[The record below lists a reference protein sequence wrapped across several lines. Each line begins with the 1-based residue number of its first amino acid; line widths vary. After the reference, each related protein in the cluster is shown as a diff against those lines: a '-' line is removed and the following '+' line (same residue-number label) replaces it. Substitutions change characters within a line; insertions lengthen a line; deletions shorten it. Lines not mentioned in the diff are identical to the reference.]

1 MAFEHGVRVL
11 EQPTSLVAPVLGTAG
26 LQVVFGTAPVNLAD
40 DPYNVTNKPIIAY
53 SWAEAVSQL
62 GYSEEKNSIGHYLYT
77 LCASMYAS
85 FQLVGVAPVVFVNVL
100 DPTKHKKK
108 NDPAEV
114 AVEDMEATV
123 PITGILRDTVAVKFS
138 NSEGTQVALKENEDY
153 ILTFDGDG
161 Y

>member
-1 MAFEHGVRVL
+1 MAFEHGVRIL

-62 GYSEEKNSIGHYLYT
+62 GYSEEQDSLGHYRYT

-85 FQLVGVAPVVFVNVL
+85 FQLVGVAPVVFVKSWTL
-100 DPTKHKKK
+100 PSTRRKTTPPRYPWWTWRPPSPS
-108 NDPAEV
+108 PAFCW
-114 AVEDMEATV
+114 T
-123 PITGILRDTVAVKFS
+123 P
-138 NSEGTQVALKENEDY
+138 
-153 ILTFDGDG
+153 
-161 Y
+161 